1 MKKRGRRKRIV
12 QMILGVSIEFS
23 DPFSPLDGRYHLPDF
38 MEGCKDG
45 KYQWSW
51 NRDSG
56 KFTLQ
61 NDPEFTSLHNTP
73 GIYSLKNWWG
83 ESEGFYIKDRLV
95 L

>member
-1 MKKRGRRKRIV
+1 
-12 QMILGVSIEFS
+12 MILGVSIEFS
-23 DPFSPLDGRYHLPDF
+23 DPSDARYSLPDF

-45 KYQWSW
+45 KYQWCW

-56 KFTLQ
+56 KFILQ

-83 ESEGFYIKDRLV
+83 ESEGFYIKDKQIRDEYKKKLE
-95 L
+95 